1 MLQLFLL
8 PGDLVCNLSGVAQES
23 ENRQVLRSFIN
34 TMFWGAV
41 ASGAAIW
48 FSF

>member
-1 MLQLFLL
+1 MLQLFLF
-8 PGDLVCNLSGVAQES
+8 PGDFVCDLSGIAQAS

-34 TMFWGAV
+34 TMVWGAV